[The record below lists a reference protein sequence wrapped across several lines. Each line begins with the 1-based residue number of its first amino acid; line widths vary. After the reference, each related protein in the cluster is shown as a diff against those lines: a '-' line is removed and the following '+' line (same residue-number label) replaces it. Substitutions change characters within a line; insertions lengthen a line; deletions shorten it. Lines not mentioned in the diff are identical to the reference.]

1 MKYLI
6 PHYYPH
12 PDYYKYA
19 KKTHPKYGLYHI
31 SYEPLPEDNEK
42 LRDFIKKI
50 NPKII
55 FNIGVGYGLIEVQIC
70 ETLLRDKNFFKIY
83 SIDPWLGTWDSVTMY
98 DNRFSADEEFNAFL
112 FNIKSK
118 DLNNYVIPC
127 RHTPLTWFT
136 KLKGSREFPDFIY
149 INALRFTWQEVK
161 LIIELYSSILSKTGA
176 ICLFHKNYDEIKKF
190 ITVFAKENNFKITDH
205 NNLCFLQK

>member
-19 KKTHPKYGLYHI
+19 KKTHPKYGLNHI

-118 DLNNYVIPC
+118 NLNNYVIPC

-149 INALRFTWQEVK
+149 INTLRFTWQEVK

-176 ICLFHKNYDEIKKF
+176 ICLFHKNYEEIKKF
-190 ITVFAKENNFKITDH
+190 IDSFTKENNFKIINH

>member
-19 KKTHPKYGLYHI
+19 KKTHPKVALSRI
-31 SYEPLPEDNEK
+31 SYESSIEDNEK
-42 LRDFIKKI
+42 LSNFIEKI

-55 FNIGVGYGLIEVQIC
+55 FNIGVGYGSIETIISGC
-70 ETLLRDKNFFKIY
+70 LLRKTSFFKIY
-83 SIDPWLGTWDSVTMY
+83 SIDPWLGVWDSVTMY

-112 FNIKSK
+112 YNMKTRKLENF
-118 DLNNYVIPC
+118 VIPC

-136 KLKGSREFPDFIY
+136 KLKGSKEFADFIY
-149 INALRFTWQEVK
+149 INMLRFSWEETKIMV
-161 LIIELYSSILSKTGA
+161 ELYSSILVKTGA
-176 ICLFHKNYDEIKKF
+176 IAMYHQNYEEIKKF
-190 ITVFAKENNFKITDH
+190 IESFAKENNFKITH
-205 NNLCFLQK
+205 YNNLCFIQR